1 MSAGEK
7 ELTTLWCEIDSLL
20 ARARAARPLHQSDA
34 LLDLDRLT
42 ANAAMPLLERLARA
56 VDGWDGRLLLS
67 ATDDTLTPEV
77 NTGDRLVID
86 PEREAKDGSLVV
98 AFANSGLV
106 VRRLR
111 MRAGRQ
117 SLEADGQATIP
128 LGPLV
133 ALVGVVVELRRAL
146 NR

>member
-1 MSAGEK
+1 MSATERD
-7 ELTTLWCEIDSLL
+7 LSTLFCEIDALL

-42 ANAAMPLLERLARA
+42 ANTAMPLLERLARA

-67 ATDDTLTPEV
+67 ATDDTLAPDLH
-77 NTGDRLVID
+77 TGDRLVID
-86 PEREAKDGSLVV
+86 PECEAKDGSLVV

-111 MRAGRQ
+111 VRPGRQ
-117 SLEADGQATIP
+117 SLEADGHTPIP

-133 ALVGVVVELRRAL
+133 ALVGVVVELRRGL
-146 NR
+146 